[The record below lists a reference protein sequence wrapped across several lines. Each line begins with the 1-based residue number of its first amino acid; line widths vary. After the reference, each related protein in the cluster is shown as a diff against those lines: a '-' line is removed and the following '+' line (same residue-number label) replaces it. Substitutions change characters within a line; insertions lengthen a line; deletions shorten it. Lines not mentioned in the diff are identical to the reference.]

1 MWTAAKLKRLTKPG
15 DHCLGNNLYVAVS
28 KSGAKS
34 YFLRYRLAGKRRDMG
49 LGSARLISLDDARQ
63 AALEC
68 CRLLAKGGDP
78 IAERQHRRLQAR
90 VAAASLVTWE
100 TCVEKY
106 LTDKAKGWAPTTRT
120 RWEKRMATYAEPI
133 LGKLPVSAV
142 NDQLVQRV
150 LSAIWNDRPSTAGKL
165 RVAIEGVIDYAVVA
179 GFRQAGL
186 NPARWKDHLA
196 KIFNEPEAVKPVEH
210 QKALPWGEAP
220 AFFARL
226 KEETS
231 EVAWALRFVILSG
244 GRKMEAL
251 KAKWGEFNDFERL
264 MWTPAIENLKQRK
277 QMKGRRKAH
286 NVPLSSGML
295 AVLDEMRER
304 FGGQPL
310 PGNLVFPSSR
320 PGGRLQKVLSE
331 PATQALIKRLG
342 FADKATTHG
351 FRSSL
356 EDFISDN
363 INITTEARMLMIG
376 HSLPG
381 GDTDAA
387 YMRSDLREQRR
398 QGFEA
403 WSQWLNG
410 QPIDPSVLLPT
421 GLLARRVA

>member
-1 MWTAAKLKRLTKPG
+1 
-15 DHCLGNNLYVAVS
+15 
-28 KSGAKS
+28 
-34 YFLRYRLAGKRRDMG
+34 
-49 LGSARLISLDDARQ
+49 
-63 AALEC
+63 
-68 CRLLAKGGDP
+68 
-78 IAERQHRRLQAR
+78 
-90 VAAASLVTWE
+90 
-100 TCVEKY
+100 
-106 LTDKAKGWAPTTRT
+106 
-120 RWEKRMATYAEPI
+120 
-133 LGKLPVSAV
+133 
-142 NDQLVQRV
+142 
-150 LSAIWNDRPSTAGKL
+150 
-165 RVAIEGVIDYAVVA
+165 
-179 GFRQAGL
+179 
-186 NPARWKDHLA
+186 
-196 KIFNEPEAVKPVEH
+196 
-210 QKALPWGEAP
+210 
-220 AFFARL
+220 
-226 KEETS
+226 
-231 EVAWALRFVILSG
+231 
-244 GRKMEAL
+244 
-251 KAKWGEFNDFERL
+251 
-264 MWTPAIENLKQRK
+264 
-277 QMKGRRKAH
+277 
-286 NVPLSSGML
+286 LSSGML